1 MTHDFAISRRD
12 LLKAGGALIVYVGL
26 LPQARLALAAA
37 TGKPPGSL
45 ATATALDAWIRIN
58 ADGTVTVFTGKVEIG
73 QGITTALAQVV
84 AEELDV
90 SLDRL
95 RLVTADTERTPNEG
109 YTSGSWS
116 MVMSGT
122 ALRFAAAQARFIL
135 LRMAAAE
142 LGAPHDQLQV
152 QDGTVTLPGSQQHTT
167 YWDLM
172 GGRFFRYRVTGTVP
186 PKPPAAHRIVGTAV
200 PRLDIPA
207 KVSGGMA
214 YVQDLRLPGMVHA
227 RVVRSPSYGAKLLSF
242 DEAAVAGMP
251 GVLKIVRNGSYLAVI
266 AEKEWQAIQ
275 AHDKLAQS
283 ATWEERPTL
292 PAEEQLY
299 DFLVNLPTE
308 DSVILD
314 KPPAHTAAAARRFE
328 ATYHRPY
335 VMHGAIGP
343 SCAVGLWQDEALTV
357 WTHSQGVYPLR
368 RSIAEMLRLPDG
380 RIRCI
385 HMEGSGCYGQNGA
398 DDAAAD
404 AALLAR
410 ALPGRPVRVQWMRQ
424 DEHSWEPYGPAM
436 VMRAHA
442 AVDGDGT
449 IEEWNY
455 EVWSPTHSARPDGSA
470 LLMPQW
476 DLEPPGTPPP
486 SAPIPQPQGGGD
498 RNAIPLY
505 DVPSGRVVHHFIPAV
520 TLRSSALRSLG
531 AYANIF
537 AIESFMDELA
547 TSVGADPVDYRLRHL
562 KDPRGAEVIKAAADR
577 FGWSN
582 YAAQPGHGRGFG
594 WARYKNEAA
603 YTAVAAEVAVDHTS
617 GHVRVL
623 RVVAAD
629 DSGEIVNPDGVR
641 NQIEGGI
648 VQATSWTLKEAVR
661 FDRTRITSR
670 DWSSYPILTFP
681 EVPAEVEVVLVDRP
695 GQPFLGTGEA
705 AQGPTVAAIANA
717 VANATRV
724 RIRELPLTPARVLA
738 ALQQAAAQPSSG
750 SAPAA
755 GSGASR

>member
-1 MTHDFAISRRD
+1 MTQDFALSRRD

-26 LPQARLALAAA
+26 LPQARLARAAA
-37 TGKPPGSL
+37 TAQPPGSL
-45 ATATALDAWIRIN
+45 ATAAALDAWIRIN
-58 ADGTVTVFTGKVEIG
+58 ADGTVTAFTGKVEIG

-116 MVMSGT
+116 MAMSGT
-122 ALRFAAAQARFIL
+122 ALRLAAAQARFIL

-142 LGAPHDQLQV
+142 LGAPPDRLQV

-172 GGRFFRYRVTGTVP
+172 GGRFFRYRVTGSVP
-186 PKPPAAHRIVGTAV
+186 PKPPATHRLVGSAV

-207 KVSGGMA
+207 KVSGGIA

-227 RVVRSPSYGAKLLSF
+227 RVVRAPSYGATLLSF

-251 GVLKIVRNGSYLAVI
+251 GVLKIVRDGSYLAVI
-266 AEKEWQAIQ
+266 AEQEWQAIQ
-275 AHDKLAQS
+275 AHDKLVQS
-283 ATWEERPTL
+283 AKWEERPTL
-292 PAEEQLY
+292 PAEGQLY

-308 DSVILD
+308 NSVILD
-314 KPPAHTAAAARRFE
+314 KPPAHPAAARRFE
-328 ATYHRPY
+328 AIYRRPY
-335 VMHGAIGP
+335 AMHGAIGP
-343 SCAVGLWQDEALTV
+343 SCAVGLWQDDALTV

-368 RSIAEMLRLPDG
+368 RSLAGMLRLPEG

-436 VMRAHA
+436 VMRAQA
-442 AVDGDGT
+442 AVADDGA
-449 IEEWNY
+449 IVEWNY
-455 EVWSPTHSARPDGSA
+455 EVWSPTHSARPDGSP

-476 DLEPPGTPPP
+476 HLEPPGTPPP

-505 DVPSGRVVHHFIPAV
+505 DIPSGRIVHHFIPAV

-531 AYANIF
+531 AYGNVF

-547 TSVGADPVDYRLRHL
+547 ASVGADPVAYRLRHL
-562 KDPRGAEVIKAAADR
+562 KDPRGAEVIKAAAER

-582 YAAQPGHGRGFG
+582 YVAPPGRGRGFG
-594 WARYKNEAA
+594 FARYKNEAA
-603 YTAVAAEVAVDHTS
+603 YTAVAAEVAVDRTS
-617 GHVRVL
+617 GQVRVL
-623 RVVAAD
+623 RLVAAD

-717 VANATRV
+717 VAHATGV

-738 ALQQAAAQPSSG
+738 ALQQSAAQPSG
-750 SAPAA
+750 SAPAT
-755 GSGASR
+755 GGGASR